1 MRRTLERLR
10 NPARVS
16 GAWRYAAALL
26 LLVATIPIESCAPI
40 RHDAADATPPV
51 SETAERSGEPVA
63 APPAAEPDLFASS
76 VRPVLSRR
84 CAPCHEPGG
93 KMYGRLPFDDPR
105 TISSHSE
112 GISRRLKG
120 EDLEALK
127 KWLASL
133 PARDKT

>member
-1 MRRTLERLR
+1 MRPPFERLR
-10 NPARVS
+10 NPAAPVS
-16 GAWRYAAALL
+16 GAWRLGAGLL
-26 LLVATIPIESCAPI
+26 LAIATIPIESCAGPM
-40 RHDAADATPPV
+40 RYDSAGGSPMM
-51 SETAERSGEPVA
+51 SE
-63 APPAAEPDLFASS
+63 AAEVRAETVAVPVEEDLFAST

-93 KMYGRLPFDDPR
+93 KMYARMPFDNPQ

-133 PARDKT
+133 PPT